1 MGSKSL
7 VIRELKI
14 TTKWYQQKNLER
26 RAVSRF
32 RQDVGLMASASG
44 RMKLLS
50 PEMKEGPR

>member
-32 RQDVGLMASASG
+32 RQDVGLTASASG